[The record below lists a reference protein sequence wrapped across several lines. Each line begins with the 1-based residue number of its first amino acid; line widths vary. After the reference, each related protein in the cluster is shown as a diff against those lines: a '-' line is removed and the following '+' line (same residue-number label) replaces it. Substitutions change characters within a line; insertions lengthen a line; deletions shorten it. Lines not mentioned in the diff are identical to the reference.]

1 MSTTAATAIQT
12 TKKKV
17 VEGKNHVC
25 CPPFDERKASFD
37 EKEIQWT
44 NKPFV
49 KDSTWCFMYVPLNFG
64 GAVKRACAKID
75 AADAA
80 VPDEEFILLSDMK
93 SPWITNIYFSVT
105 KDVVPNA
112 EMTHLS
118 GTFLTKVF
126 KGPFQHFEKVS
137 DSFGRLRSTFGIL
150 VAQRHLRFLHRRAS
164 GATK

>member
-1 MSTTAATAIQT
+1 MSTTAATAVET
-12 TKKKV
+12 AKKEV

-25 CPPFDERKASFD
+25 CPPFDERKARFD

-64 GAVKRACAKID
+64 GAVKRAGAKID

-105 KDVVPNA
+105 KDVVQNA
-112 EMTHLS
+112 EMIHLS

-126 KGPFQHFEKVS
+126 EGPFKDFDKVS
-137 DSFGRLRSTFGIL
+137 VSFGSIRSPFGIL
-150 VAQRHLRFLHRRAS
+150 FAHMLFLQRCDS
-164 GATK
+164 GAAK